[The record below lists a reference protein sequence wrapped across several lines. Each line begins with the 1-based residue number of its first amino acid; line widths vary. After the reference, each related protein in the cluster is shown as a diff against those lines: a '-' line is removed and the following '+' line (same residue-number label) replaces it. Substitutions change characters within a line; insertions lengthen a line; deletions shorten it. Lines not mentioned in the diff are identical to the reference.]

1 MYKRENSDDDC
12 ENHSSSSIGLN
23 IGSLSSKK
31 LSKRMSF
38 TPEYVS
44 PTPNSTK
51 YNRMKTIQ
59 FNNFN
64 FQNHSSFH
72 HMKQPI
78 KTSNSFNTVS
88 YSSALINKDLTT
100 YVDNNDDSPAL
111 SLPLIENFE
120 SYTNVQ
126 VISDFYDYTEECI
139 KKILELKQDKIVKSS
154 VGYNFNLP
162 AEDKNKKIAIFDL
175 DETLIHCTGKDISNP
190 QYIIDVTLPSKITM
204 KIGINTRPNWKEAIE
219 MIQKQYIIA
228 VFTASYQS
236 YADAV
241 LDFIDPEKK
250 YFKYRLYRHHCS
262 RVNINSTPC
271 YIKDLSIINDVDLS
285 QLIIIDNSVFSF
297 AFHLDNG
304 ILVIPYYDSPQDNE
318 LILLAHYLCAIVNE
332 EDVRDANRQNINM
345 NFYVEKAKKALESSD
360 DSSENE
366 SELSTK
372 RTAPETPTIAK
383 LKKRPSITIK
393 RNGKKRKVYLIGKE
407 LTNQIEKIR
416 EKIRNKENK
425 KIYISN

>member
-1 MYKRENSDDDC
+1 M
-12 ENHSSSSIGLN
+12 
-23 IGSLSSKK
+23 
-31 LSKRMSF
+31 
-38 TPEYVS
+38 
-44 PTPNSTK
+44 
-51 YNRMKTIQ
+51 
-59 FNNFN
+59 
-64 FQNHSSFH
+64 
-72 HMKQPI
+72 
-78 KTSNSFNTVS
+78 
-88 YSSALINKDLTT
+88 
-100 YVDNNDDSPAL
+100 
-111 SLPLIENFE
+111 
-120 SYTNVQ
+120 
-126 VISDFYDYTEECI
+126 
-139 KKILELKQDKIVKSS
+139 
-154 VGYNFNLP
+154 
-162 AEDKNKKIAIFDL
+162 
-175 DETLIHCTGKDISNP
+175 
-190 QYIIDVTLPSKITM
+190 
-204 KIGINTRPNWKEAIE
+204 
-219 MIQKQYIIA
+219 
-228 VFTASYQS
+228 
-236 YADAV
+236 
-241 LDFIDPEKK
+241 DFIDPEKK

-360 DSSENE
+360 GSSENE

-393 RNGKKRKVYLIGKE
+393 RNCKKRKVYLIGKE

>member
-100 YVDNNDDSPAL
+100 YVDNNDDSSAL
-111 SLPLIENFE
+111 SLPPIENFE

-228 VFTASYQS
+228 VFTANYQS
-236 YADAV
+236 YADV
-241 LDFIDPEKK
+241 QYWTL
-250 YFKYRLYRHHCS
+250 
-262 RVNINSTPC
+262 
-271 YIKDLSIINDVDLS
+271 
-285 QLIIIDNSVFSF
+285 
-297 AFHLDNG
+297 
-304 ILVIPYYDSPQDNE
+304 
-318 LILLAHYLCAIVNE
+318 
-332 EDVRDANRQNINM
+332 
-345 NFYVEKAKKALESSD
+345 
-360 DSSENE
+360 
-366 SELSTK
+366 
-372 RTAPETPTIAK
+372 
-383 LKKRPSITIK
+383 
-393 RNGKKRKVYLIGKE
+393 
-407 LTNQIEKIR
+407 
-416 EKIRNKENK
+416 
-425 KIYISN
+425 